1 MLDFSSVSDFSVDLA
16 GASDLHWP
24 ILTRRVS
31 LHADLYPK
39 LLITTSIASARN
51 RSKNHH
57 FVLTE
62 QPERGG
68 GETNRGEAS
77 MRNNNND
84 NNFEGKRR
92 TKEAVKRIMRADLK
106 VITSKVSPAKIKTP
120 TIINLLGKK
129 VTTDTIL
136 NKSKNSNRTPLS
148 V

>member
-1 MLDFSSVSDFSVDLA
+1 MEERLRTKSQEDRK
-16 GASDLHWP
+16 
-24 ILTRRVS
+24 IRKR
-31 LHADLYPK
+31 K
-39 LLITTSIASARN
+39 SA
-51 RSKNHH
+51 
-57 FVLTE
+57 FVLLLSPPLFFWE

-68 GETNRGEAS
+68 GGTNRGEAS

-92 TKEAVKRIMRADLK
+92 TKEAVKRIMRADLE

-129 VTTDTIL
+129 LPHTQSSTNPRTRTVLLSLSDSDTC
-136 NKSKNSNRTPLS
+136 PF

>member
-1 MLDFSSVSDFSVDLA
+1 MEERLRTKSQEDRK
-16 GASDLHWP
+16 
-24 ILTRRVS
+24 IRKR
-31 LHADLYPK
+31 K
-39 LLITTSIASARN
+39 SA
-51 RSKNHH
+51 
-57 FVLTE
+57 FVLFLSPPLFFWE

-68 GETNRGEAS
+68 GGMNRGEAS

-92 TKEAVKRIMRADLK
+92 TKEAVKRIMRADLE

-148 V
+148 LRFKHMPFRLI

>member
-1 MLDFSSVSDFSVDLA
+1 MEERLRTKSQEDRK
-16 GASDLHWP
+16 
-24 ILTRRVS
+24 IRKR
-31 LHADLYPK
+31 K
-39 LLITTSIASARN
+39 SA
-51 RSKNHH
+51 
-57 FVLTE
+57 FVLLLSPPLFFLDKQE

-68 GETNRGEAS
+68 GGTNRGEAS

-92 TKEAVKRIMRADLK
+92 TKEAVKRIMRADLE
-106 VITSKVSPAKIKTP
+106 VITSKVSSAKIKMP

-148 V
+148 LRFKHMPFRLILD